1 MRTKIINLKY
11 LREDL
16 PASVVVFLVALPLC
30 MGIAMAS
37 QAPVISGLVAG
48 VAGGIVVGLLSG
60 SNLSVSGPAA
70 GLVVTVEMGIRQVGS
85 FEALLVAIM
94 IAGMLQCLLGMLKA
108 GVIGHFIPNSVI
120 KGMLVAIGI
129 LLLLKQFPH
138 LVGYDQDF
146 EGDESFRQPDGENTF
161 TEIIASFQ
169 YISWLAVVIGVSGL
183 MIHILWDRLPE
194 KFAGVRKWLPAPLLI
209 VATGALI
216 NNAAAYSGWT
226 ESLPLSHMVA
236 IPDADVL
243 IKDWN
248 VPDFSR
254 IADPAIWT
262 LGLTIALIASIE
274 SMLSVEA
281 TDKLDPWK
289 RVTPPNRELM
299 AQGAGNIV
307 SGLMGGL
314 PVTAV
319 IVRSS
324 ANINAGGRTKLSAV
338 LHAVLLMVFVALFP
352 ALLRQIPLASL
363 AAILIY
369 VGYKLARP
377 SIFRDAWVK
386 GWNVFIPFVI
396 TVVSILF
403 TDLLIGVFIGLIAGV
418 FFVFRSNYQKAVI
431 VVNIDQDYLVRFIG
445 QVTFM
450 NKSVLKSYVEHF
462 PENASVIFD
471 YTRSTFL
478 DEDIR
483 EFILEYSESAKMNHN
498 FVEHRFLNEQQSIK
512 LFPREHAGIYKVTA

>member
-1 MRTKIINLKY
+1 
-11 LREDL
+11 
-16 PASVVVFLVALPLC
+16 

-48 VAGGIVVGLLSG
+48 VAGGIAVGLLSG

-70 GLVVTVEMGIRQVGS
+70 GLVVTVEMGIRQAGT
-85 FEALLVAIM
+85 FEALLPAIIVA
-94 IAGMLQCLLGMLKA
+94 GVLQVLLGIFRA
-108 GVIGHFIPNSVI
+108 GFIGHFIPNSVI
-120 KGMLVAIGI
+120 KGMLVAIGV

-138 LVGYDQDF
+138 LVGYDKDF
-146 EGDESFRQPDGENTF
+146 EGDQAFRQPDGENTF
-161 TEIIASFQ
+161 TEIITSFS
-169 YISWLAVVIGVSGL
+169 YMSWLAVAIGVSGL
-183 MIHILWDRLPE
+183 LIHVIWDRLPARY
-194 KFAGVRKWLPAPLLI
+194 AGLKKWMPAPLLI

-216 NNAAAYSGWT
+216 NNVAPVLGWAQ
-226 ESLPLSHMVA
+226 SLPLSHMVA
-236 IPDADVL
+236 IPDVDVL
-243 IKDWN
+243 LKDWN
-248 VPDFSR
+248 VPDFSKV
-254 IADPAIWT
+254 ADPAIWS

-274 SMLSVEA
+274 SLLSVEA

-289 RVTPPNRELM
+289 RITPPNRELM
-299 AQGAGNIV
+299 AQGAGNII
-307 SGLMGGL
+307 SGLLGGL

-338 LHAVLLMVFVALFP
+338 LHAILLMISVALFP
-352 ALLRQIPLASL
+352 AWLRQIPLASL

-369 VGYKLARP
+369 IGYKLAKP
-377 SIFRDAWVK
+377 AIFRDAWIK
-386 GWNVFIPFVI
+386 GWNVFIPFII

-403 TDLLIGVFIGLIAGV
+403 TDLLIGVFIGLVAGV

-431 VVNIDQDYLVRFIG
+431 AVNIDEHYLIRFIG

-450 NKSVLKSYVEHF
+450 NKSVLKSHVERF
-462 PENASVIFD
+462 PENAGVIFD

-483 EFILEYSESAKMNHN
+483 EFILEYSESAKLKNN
-498 FVEHRFLNEQQSIK
+498 FVEHRFLNEQQCIK
-512 LFPREHAGIYKVTA
+512 LFPREHAGIYKVTAEQ